1 MNCPVCDKSGLPD
14 FTLNPT
20 TCPQCNSDL
29 SGFVVIEK
37 GKLKFN
43 QMLNRQK
50 WLLLLIAI
58 LVIIS
63 GILFIKRPNIKN
75 YISEV
80 QLKDSTILALNS
92 ELKQK
97 ALEIQQFKEQPKASD
112 VIDFKYVV
120 KKGDNLSKIAYFF
133 YNNWEMYKKIE
144 TDNNLKHGSLILPN
158 DTLTIKIKSN

>member
-144 TDNNLKHGSLILPN
+144 TDKNLKHGSLILPN

>member
-1 MNCPVCDKSGLPD
+1 MNCPVCGKSGLPD

-58 LVIIS
+58 FVIIS

-97 ALEIQQFKEQPKASD
+97 ALEIHQFKEQSKASD